1 MMRLTLTVL
10 TLAALAS
17 LSLLPPGTALA
28 QDASAGAAEDE
39 SSSGTAGEGPA
50 AAAPQPIARSGS
62 KDCPPGIGCVT
73 RRPLPRYVSLKGA
86 EARARRGPGS
96 DHRVDWIYQRQ
107 GLPLKVTAE
116 YENWRRVEDSEGAGG
131 WMHFALLSNNRSAM
145 IMAEMA
151 DIYDAPGGHGSL
163 SARAQQSAVVRLQ
176 ECAPDWCRISAEGI
190 RGWVKKS
197 DIWGVEP
204 GEVFE

>member
-1 MMRLTLTVL
+1 MTRQIVYTLAF
-10 TLAALAS
+10 AALAGLAPWS
-17 LSLLPPGTALA
+17 LQANTEDPAPGEGTPAPE
-28 QDASAGAAEDE
+28 GAAP
-39 SSSGTAGEGPA
+39 PA
-50 AAAPQPIARSGS
+50 AAAAPRAV

-86 EARARRGPGS
+86 EARARRGPAA

-116 YENWRRVEDSEGAGG
+116 YENWRRVEDHEGAGG
-131 WMHFALLSNNRSAM
+131 WIHFALLSNNRSVM
-145 IMAEMA
+145 IAAEMA
-151 DIYDAPGGHGSL
+151 DLYNSADGHGQVV
-163 SARAQQSAVVRLQ
+163 ARAQAGAVARLL
-176 ECAPDWCRISAEGI
+176 ECQPDWCRVSQDGI
-190 RGWVKKS
+190 RGWVKKT

>member
-1 MMRLTLTVL
+1 MMRQILIVL
-10 TLAALAS
+10 TLAAFAT
-17 LSLLPPGTALA
+17 LSVLPPRAALS
-28 QDASAGAAEDE
+28 QDTPAAETEDNTD
-39 SSSGTAGEGPA
+39 SGTAGEGPA
-50 AAAPQPIARSGS
+50 AAPAPVARSGS
-62 KDCPPGIGCVT
+62 RDCPPGIGCVT
-73 RRPLPRYVSLKGA
+73 RRALPRYVSLKGA

-96 DHRVDWIYQRQ
+96 DHRVDWVYQRQ

-151 DIYDAPGGHGSL
+151 DIYDAAGTHGRL
-163 SARAQQSAVVRLQ
+163 TARAQQGAVVRLQ
-176 ECAPDWCRISAEGI
+176 QCEPDWCRISAEGI

-204 GEVFE
+204 GEVFD

>member
-1 MMRLTLTVL
+1 MRLILIVL
-10 TLAALAS
+10 TLAALTT
-17 LSLLPPGTALA
+17 LSLLPPRAALSQEA
-28 QDASAGAAEDE
+28 PAGEGD
-39 SSSGTAGEGPA
+39 STSGTAGEGPA
-50 AAAPQPIARSGS
+50 APLPTARSGA

-73 RRPLPRYVSLKGA
+73 RRALPRYVSLKGA

-151 DIYDAPGGHGSL
+151 DIYDAAGTHGSL
-163 SARAQQSAVVRLQ
+163 TARAQQGAVVRLQ
-176 ECAPDWCRISAEGI
+176 QCAPEWCRISAEGI

-204 GEVFE
+204 GEVFD